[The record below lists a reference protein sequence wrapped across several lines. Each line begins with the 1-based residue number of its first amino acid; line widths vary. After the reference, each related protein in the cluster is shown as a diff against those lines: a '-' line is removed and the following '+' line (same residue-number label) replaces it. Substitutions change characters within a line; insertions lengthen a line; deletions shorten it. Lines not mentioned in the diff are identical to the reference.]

1 MKFLNFFFYIALINL
16 AFNGCSVK
24 NYFSNSRPISH
35 EIWNN
40 LTQKHVSESG
50 QVNYMGFLEDS
61 ITLNSY
67 LDLLSQNHPNKKNWS
82 RDQQLAYW
90 INAYNAFTVKLIVDN
105 YPVKS
110 IKDIKK
116 GIPFVNSVW
125 DIKFIKIEN
134 ATYDL
139 NNIEH
144 GIVRKQFDDPRI
156 HVALNCASVSCPKL
170 RNEAFTSEQLE
181 KQLDNQM
188 KYFINNPMKNKIT
201 SNELQLSKI
210 MKWYKGD
217 FTKKE
222 NLIDLLNRYSDVQI
236 GTNVKI
242 SYLDYDWNLNE

>member
-1 MKFLNFFFYIALINL
+1 MKFLNFFCCIGLLSILLSA
-16 AFNGCSVK
+16 CSVK
-24 NYFSNSRPISH
+24 NYLSNSKPINH
-35 EIWNN
+35 EIWNT
-40 LTQKHVSESG
+40 LTKTHVSESG
-50 QVNYMGFLEDS
+50 QVNYKGFLEDS
-61 ITLNSY
+61 LTLNRY

-82 RDQQLAYW
+82 RDEQLAYW
-90 INAYNAFTVKLIVDN
+90 INAYNAFTVKLVVDN

-116 GIPFVNSVW
+116 GVPFVNSVW
-125 DIKFIKIEN
+125 DIKFIEIEN

-156 HVALNCASVSCPKL
+156 HAALNCASISCPILK
-170 RNEAFTSEQLE
+170 NEAFTAERLEEQLE
-181 KQLDNQM
+181 EQM
-188 KYFINNPMKNKIT
+188 KYFINNPVKNKIT

-222 NLIDLLNRYSDVQI
+222 KLIDFLNRYSEVQI

-242 SYLDYDWNLNE
+242 EYLDYNWNLNE